1 MFARQRSPGHEL
13 AVAGF
18 VAGNEQ
24 VYAVNYGLG
33 VEIGRRGRQLLAH
46 GRGQAGVEREHEG
59 FELPLLDV
67 VDLEHRCR
75 EEIEERRDGPVVQES
90 ALGHLRSGGIELAE
104 LVVAVTKVGHL
115 EFLRLAFEG
124 RKSTGAERQVVAAFA
139 GGDDVVVAGHK
150 KAGAGGLLGGEA
162 AVEIGHRVWR
172 VAYLQD
178 EIGVGLHL
186 LGRKRQGRAHE
197 THKCSVELLEAE
209 VFVERIAAAAVAV
222 AAPVHGAGAVH
233 APEAL
238 RGHRALGGMKGVSAA
253 YDGERVGVG
262 NQLPEGVAEVP
273 GLAVH
278 VGREVTGGAGVV
290 TVSRGERGV
299 VEKAPT
305 VAYVGGFGVVAKG
318 HGAQLTGAAGVHQRY
333 GLVKEV
339 ENVEPRVP
347 LVQGYS
353 HGARAHRDAIGHS
366 AGGVYLA
373 HQARTEGRYPGPRA
387 RCVEDEV
394 ERHAEAVRSFRR
406 RSGAG

>member
-1 MFARQRSPGHEL
+1 MLARQRSPGHEL

-24 VYAVNYGLG
+24 GYTVNYGLG
-33 VEIGRRGRQLLAH
+33 VEVGRRGRQLLAH

-75 EEIEERRDGPVVQES
+75 EEIEERGDGTVVQES
-90 ALGHLRSGGIELAE
+90 AFGHLRSGGVELPE

-139 GGDDVVVAGHK
+139 GGDDVVVTGHK
-150 KAGAGGLLGGEA
+150 KVGTGGLLGGEA

-172 VAYLQD
+172 VAHLQD

-186 LGRKRQGRAHE
+186 LGRKRHGSTHEAHE
-197 THKCSVELLEAE
+197 CSVELLEAE
-209 VFVERIAAAAVAV
+209 VLVERIARAAVAV
-222 AAPVHGAGAVH
+222 AAPVHGAGAFH

-238 RGHRALGGMKGVSAA
+238 RGHRALGGMKGIAGA
-253 YDGERVGVG
+253 YYGKRVGVG
-262 NQLPEGVAEVP
+262 HQLPEGVAEVP

-290 TVSRGERGV
+290 AVSRGERGV
-299 VEKAPT
+299 VEKAAS
-305 VAYVGGFGVVAKG
+305 VAHAGGFGVVAQG
-318 HGAQLTGAAGVHQRY
+318 HGAQLAGAARVHQRY
-333 GLVKEV
+333 GLVKKV
-339 ENVEPRVP
+339 EHVQPRVP

-353 HGARAHRDAIGHS
+353 HGACAHRDAIGHS

-373 HQARTEGRYPGPRA
+373 HQ
-387 RCVEDEV
+387 
-394 ERHAEAVRSFRR
+394 S
-406 RSGAG
+406 